1 MSDAQQAAFA
11 KQPSPALVRAVME
24 AIKKP
29 PKRGRGPNKLTLA
42 AALKQATSAGLKPSA
57 ATIGQDGKIE
67 LRFGDS
73 VESTATVT
81 PLEAWKAKK
90 HARST

>member
-1 MSDAQQAAFA
+1 MSGTQQAAFA
-11 KQPSPALVRAVME
+11 KKPSPTVVRAVME
-24 AIKKP
+24 IIRNP

-42 AALKQATSAGLKPSA
+42 AALKQAASAGLKPSA
-57 ATIGQDGKIE
+57 ATIGPDGKIE

-73 VESTATVT
+73 AESTATVT

-90 HARST
+90 HAR